1 MRTRLVLST
10 IAIVLV
16 VLAALAVPVG
26 IIIHRAGEDEMRGRL
41 ESQATAIAAQLAT
54 DLGADREPDL
64 EFVDTV
70 LGVGDGI
77 RVTAPDGEILIDRR
91 PGGTSEPLS
100 VIRSVLAPANGGSYM
115 VQVMT
120 DTEPLSERFR
130 DQISTLVLITIGGL
144 LAAAALAAV
153 QARQLARPL
162 ERLATSA
169 GRIGDGDFSTSSLP
183 TTGIPEIDRISG
195 ALRTS
200 GTRVDRQ
207 LSAERHFTADAT
219 HQLRTGLTGIA
230 MRFEL
235 LARHDDPDVVAE
247 ASVGLQQT
255 DQLDETISQL
265 LEAAR
270 DGTSRER
277 TTFDLLDLVEVHVA
291 EWNGRFAAA
300 RRSIVTAVTNPTA
313 VVGTKGLAGQ
323 VIDIILHNALVHGR
337 GTVSVHV
344 EGPAVVVR
352 DEGPGLSDHRVESV
366 FVDPSDPSAAHGR
379 GLPLAR
385 RLARVDGGSLEVVTS
400 RPLAIRYRLNRP
412 DPMPAPSP

>member
-1 MRTRLVLST
+1 MRRRLVVST

-16 VLAALAVPVG
+16 VLTALAVPVG
-26 IIIHRAGEDEMRGRL
+26 IIIHRAGEDELRGRL
-41 ESQATAIAAQLAT
+41 DSQVTALGAQLSA
-54 DLGADREPDL
+54 DLGAGREPDL
-64 EFVDTV
+64 AFVDTV
-70 LGVGDGI
+70 LGVGDGV
-77 RVTAPDGEILIDRR
+77 RVVAPGGEVLVNRRPPGLTDPLTVTRSVPVPDG
-91 PGGTSEPLS
+91 
-100 VIRSVLAPANGGSYM
+100 GGSYLIE
-115 VQVMT
+115 VVT

-130 DQISTLVLITIGGL
+130 DQLATLALITVGGL

-183 TTGIPEIDRISG
+183 TTGISEIDRISG

-200 GTRVDRQ
+200 GTRVDQ
-207 LSAERHFTADAT
+207 KLSAERHFTADAT

-235 LARHDDPDVVAE
+235 LARHDDPEVVAE
-247 ASVGLQQT
+247 ASIGLQQA

-265 LEAAR
+265 LDAAR

-277 TTFDLLDLVEVHVA
+277 TEFELQTLVDVHVA
-291 EWNGRFAAA
+291 EWTGRFAAA
-300 RRSIVTAVTNPTA
+300 RRSIVSTSAKPA
-313 VVGTKGLAGQ
+313 VVLGTKGLAGQ
-323 VIDIILHNALVHGR
+323 VIDIIVHNALVHGR
-337 GTVSVHV
+337 GTVTVHV
-344 EGPAVVVR
+344 EGPSVVVT
-352 DEGPGLSDHRVESV
+352 DEGSGLADHQIETV
-366 FVDPSDPSAAHGR
+366 FADPSDPSSAHGR

-385 RLARVDGGSLEVVTS
+385 RLARVDGGSVEVVQP

-412 DPMPAPSP
+412 DPPPEPSR

>member
-26 IIIHRAGEDEMRGRL
+26 LIIQRAGEDELRGRL
-41 ESQATAIAAQLAT
+41 ESQASAVAAQLAA
-54 DLGADREPDL
+54 DLGAGREPDL
-64 EFVDTV
+64 GFVDTV
-70 LGVGDGI
+70 VGVGDGI
-77 RVTAPDGEILIDRR
+77 RIGR
-91 PGGTSEPLS
+91 PGGDLVVDRWPDAADDLMVVTQTVSIPGDAGNYLVEVAGDTAPLS
-100 VIRSVLAPANGGSYM
+100 
-115 VQVMT
+115 Q
-120 DTEPLSERFR
+120 RFR
-130 DQISTLVLITIGGL
+130 DQISTLALITVGGL
-144 LAAAALAAV
+144 FAAAALAAV

-169 GRIGDGDFSTSSLP
+169 GRIGAGDFSTSSLP

-200 GTRVDRQ
+200 GSRVDHK
-207 LSAERHFTADAT
+207 LSVERNFTADAT

-235 LARHDDPDVVAE
+235 LARHQDPDVVAE
-247 ASVGLQQT
+247 ATVGLQQT

-277 TTFDLLDLVEVHVA
+277 TEFDPVELVDTHVA
-291 EWNGRFAAA
+291 EWTGRFAAA
-300 RRSIVTAVTNPTA
+300 RRSIVATTAAPATMF
-313 VVGTKGLAGQ
+313 GTKGLAGQ
-323 VIDIILHNALVHGR
+323 VIDILIHNALVHGR
-337 GTVSVHV
+337 GTVTVHV
-344 EGPAVVVR
+344 EGPTVTVT
-352 DEGPGLSDHRVESV
+352 DEGAGLPDDRVEAV
-366 FVDPSDPSAAHGR
+366 FADPKDPSAAHGR

-385 RLARVDGGSLEVVTS
+385 RLARVDGGSVEVVTP
-400 RPLAIRYRLNRP
+400 RPPAFRYRLNRP
-412 DPMPAPSP
+412 GPPSSP